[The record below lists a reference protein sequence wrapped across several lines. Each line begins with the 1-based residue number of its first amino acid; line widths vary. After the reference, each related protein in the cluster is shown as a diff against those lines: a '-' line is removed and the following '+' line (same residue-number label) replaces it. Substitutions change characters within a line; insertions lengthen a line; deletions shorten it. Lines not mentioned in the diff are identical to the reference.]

1 MVNRKTQEQWEKEYK
16 GLTGDEYTFLEPY
29 QNNKTKIMC
38 KHNKCG
44 YEWKVTPVSFLHNER
59 CPTCRVL
66 YNSNKFMNK
75 LFKKFGNEYKILTE
89 YSGMDSKIK
98 VKHTICDNEYET
110 TPTNVLYGKSCHF
123 CNPTN
128 VIKNQMQWEKDVRN
142 LVGNDYTFMEE
153 YKGQSIAI
161 KVKHNICGN
170 VYKVKP
176 KNFIKGSRCLKCRLL
191 NVTKTNDEWLKE
203 VYDMVG
209 DEYTFLESYMTAKD
223 KIKACHNKCG
233 YVWYITPHDFLK
245 GVRCPIC
252 MSITKSHGEA
262 ETMKWLDS
270 NGYEYMYQKT
280 FADCRKEKPL
290 PFDFYIPSAKMAIE
304 YDGEQHF
311 KPIDY
316 FGGDK
321 EFTKRINYDKIK
333 NQYCDDNDIFLV
345 RIPYTITGER
355 LTKMLDSV
363 IKPIIDDGGSS
374 KMKAIFFAA
383 PYKY

>member
-1 MVNRKTQEQWEKEYK
+1 MGRKKTQEQWEEEYK
-16 GLTGDEYTFLEPY
+16 TLVGDEYRFLEPY
-29 QNNKTKIMC
+29 KNNKTKILC
-38 KHNKCG
+38 EHNECG
-44 YEWKVTPVSFLHNER
+44 YTWAVSPVSFLHNER
-59 CPTCRVL
+59 CPICRKS
-66 YNSNKFMNK
+66 YNSDKFINKIHE
-75 LFKKFGNEYKILTE
+75 KFGNEYEILTK
-89 YSGMDSKIK
+89 YNGLKSTIV
-98 VKHTICDNEYET
+98 VKHTICGNKYET
-110 TPTNVLYGKSCHF
+110 TPANILYGKSCHI
-123 CNPTN
+123 CNPKN
-128 VIKNQMQWEKDVRN
+128 NIKSQLQWEDDVRN
-142 LVGNDYTFMEE
+142 LTGNDYTFLEK
-153 YKGQSIAI
+153 YKGQRIAI

-170 VYKVKP
+170 VYEVKP

-252 MSITKSHGEA
+252 MSITKSRGEA

-345 RIPYTITGER
+345 RIPYTITGEG
-355 LTKMLDSV
+355 LTKMLDGA